1 MPYALC
7 PREHLMLLRK
17 AINCLKECIHND
29 PDRLESLRDER
40 MKGNHKKATD
50 KYREILLQTIDKDP
64 KKLGY
69 DFGRWASQRLA
80 TYLEKTTGI
89 QLTGAQVRRIL
100 EQKK

>member
-1 MPYALC
+1 MYALC

-40 MKGNHKKATD
+40 MKGNHKKTTD
-50 KYREILLQTIDKDP
+50 KYIEILLQTIDKGP

-69 DFGRWASQRLA
+69 DFGRWTSQRLRA
-80 TYLEKTTGI
+80 YLEKTTGI